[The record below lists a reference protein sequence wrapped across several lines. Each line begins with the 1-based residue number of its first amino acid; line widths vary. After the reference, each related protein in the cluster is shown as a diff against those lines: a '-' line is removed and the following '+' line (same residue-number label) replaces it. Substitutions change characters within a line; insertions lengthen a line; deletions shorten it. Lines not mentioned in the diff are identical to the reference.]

1 MERYYDDEQRS
12 EATLQSPARRVR
24 AACGR
29 LRRRASSLYLSIDT
43 YRRRS
48 LHSAARRSERNSRLL
63 FG

>member
-12 EATLQSPARRVR
+12 AAMLQSPARRVR

-29 LRRRASSLYLSIDT
+29 LPRRGSSLYLSIDT
-43 YRRRS
+43 YRRCS
-48 LHSAARRSERNSRLL
+48 LHSAARRYERNSRLM